1 MIKLKHGIVQEFYLF
16 YRVCERGQLT
26 RHEGEGGALFQVRA
40 LGTVLAPP
48 QSVPNT
54 GTGRFLE

>member
-1 MIKLKHGIVQEFYLF
+1 MIKLEHAIVQEFYLF

-48 QSVPNT
+48 Q
-54 GTGRFLE
+54 